1 MIKSAAIIHKDIIY
15 TGFSHCKIG
24 LKMLE
29 DKVCEPPY
37 PSSRFQGF
45 VTDDGRFVDRE
56 TALKI
61 AIKSGQVIEGKT
73 YSNIMLFS
81 EDLNFPKK

>member
-1 MIKSAAIIHKDIIY
+1 MIKSAAIIHKNIIY
-15 TGFSHCKIG
+15 TGFSHSQIG

-37 PSSRFQGF
+37 PSSKFQGF
-45 VTDDGRFVDRE
+45 MTNDGRFVDRE

-61 AIKSGQVIEGKT
+61 AIKAGQVVEGKT
-73 YSNIMLFS
+73 SSNIMLFS
-81 EDLNFPKK
+81 EDLNFPK